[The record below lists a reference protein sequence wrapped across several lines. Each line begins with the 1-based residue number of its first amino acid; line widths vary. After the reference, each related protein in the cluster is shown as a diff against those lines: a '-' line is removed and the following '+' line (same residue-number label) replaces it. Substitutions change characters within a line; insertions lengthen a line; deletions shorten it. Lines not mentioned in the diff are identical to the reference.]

1 MSCVMNRPAGPPRVV
16 GALRLS
22 RYTDAST
29 SPEVQ
34 TDTVTH
40 AGLSIGGRFVGWAR
54 DTDVSAL
61 KTTPWERAE
70 LRYWLDRPDEW
81 DVMIWQRMDRAVRSM
96 ADMAD
101 LGRYAKKHGKRLVFA
116 SGPGGGMLEL
126 DFTSIMSEFM
136 MMFLAFAAQ
145 LEGQTILERNQ
156 GAAAY
161 LQQIGRWAGGGVP
174 YGFRPDR
181 KVFPDG
187 NEGWWL
193 VADDG
198 EGGTAAIRRE
208 MAAMAIEGASFAGI
222 QEHLRATNAITPKN
236 HRARYARPQRDF
248 DPDDKWHVSTVAKM
262 LQSPVM
268 RGHTVKSDGTPVLT
282 ATGDPVLQGEA
293 LISDV
298 DWFDLQEALKSRQTK
313 ASGVPKR
320 KDAHPLL
327 GVIVCGTCGR
337 NMVLHVYVERSGKDA
352 GKRIDQFTCANTHH
366 PVGTDGKKLPGLT
379 VKASPVIKYVEGEFL
394 RTVGRLRLT
403 KTVIRGGVD
412 NRAAIAELEA
422 SIATLGRN
430 LATVQGAAAEIL
442 VGQLNGMSERLAAL
456 QQTPY
461 EPPRQEVVEL
471 PGTWADEWA
480 KDDDNQRRR
489 GMLLQAGVKVTV
501 GKVTRWRQPPEDRL
515 TFELGEFGDPVVTAL
530 EAVAL
535 EEASD

>member
-1 MSCVMNRPAGPPRVV
+1 MTRPAGPPRIV

-34 TDTVTH
+34 TDTVTR
-40 AGLSIGGRFVGWAR
+40 AGMSIGGQFVGWAR

-61 KTTPWERAE
+61 KTTPWERKE
-70 LRYWLDRPDEW
+70 LRHWLDRPDEW

-101 LGRYAKKHGKRLVFA
+101 LGRYAKQHGKRLVFA

-161 LQQIGRWAGGGVP
+161 LQQIGRWGGGGVP
-174 YGFRPDR
+174 YGFRPER

-193 VADDG
+193 AADEGEDGTAPIRRKMVQLAIDG
-198 EGGTAAIRRE
+198 E
-208 MAAMAIEGASFAGI
+208 SFAGI
-222 QEHLRATNAITPKN
+222 QEYLADTKAITPKN
-236 HRARYARPQRDF
+236 HRARYARPQRNF
-248 DPDDKWHVSTVAKM
+248 DPDDRWHVSTVAKM

-268 RGHTVKSDGTPVLT
+268 RGHTVRRDGTPVLT
-282 ATGDPVLQGEA
+282 AEGHPVLQGEA
-293 LISDV
+293 LVSES
-298 DWFDLQEALKSRQTK
+298 DWFDLQAALESRQTK

-327 GVIVCGTCGR
+327 GVIVCGVCGR
-337 NMVLHVYVERSGKDA
+337 NMVLHVYVERRGKLA
-352 GKRIDQFTCANTHH
+352 GQRIDQFTCANTHH
-366 PVGTDGKKLPGLT
+366 PVGPDGKKVPGLT
-379 VKASPVIKYVEGEFL
+379 VKAEPVIRWVGEEFV
-394 RTVGRLRLT
+394 RRVGRLRMT
-403 KTVIRGGVD
+403 KIVMRGGVD

-422 SIATLGRN
+422 SIATLGQN
-430 LATVQGAAAEIL
+430 LASVQGAAAEIL
-442 VGQLNGMSERLAAL
+442 AGQLNGMSERLTSL
-456 QQTPY
+456 RRTPY

-471 PGTWADEWA
+471 PGTWADEWT
-480 KDDDNQRRR
+480 KDEDNARRR
-489 GMLLQAGVKVTV
+489 SMLLQAGVKVTV
-501 GKVTRWRQPPEDRL
+501 GKVTRWRQPPEERL
-515 TFELGEFGDPVVTAL
+515 TFQMGEFADPQAAAL
-530 EAVAL
+530 EAIAL
-535 EEASD
+535 EEATD

>member
-1 MSCVMNRPAGPPRVV
+1 MTRPAGPPRIV

-34 TDTVTH
+34 TDTVTR

-70 LRYWLDRPDEW
+70 LRYWLDRPEEW
-81 DVMIWQRMDRAVRSM
+81 DVMIWTRMDRAVRSM

-101 LGRYAKKHGKRLVFA
+101 LGRYAKQHGKRLVFA

-198 EGGTAAIRRE
+198 DGGTADIRRN
-208 MAAMAIEGASFAGI
+208 MVYMAIEGATFAGI
-222 QEHLRATNAITPKN
+222 HEHLQRTGAVTPKN
-236 HRARYARPQRDF
+236 HRARYARPQRSH
-248 DPDDKWHVSTVAKM
+248 DPDDRWHVSTVAKM

-268 RGHTVKSDGTPVLT
+268 RGHTVKTDGTPVLT
-282 ATGDPVLQGEA
+282 ATGEPVLQGEG
-293 LISDV
+293 LISDTE
-298 DWFDLQEALKSRQTK
+298 WFDLQEALKGRQTK
-313 ASGVPKR
+313 ATGVPKR

-327 GVIVCGTCGR
+327 GVLVCSVCER

-352 GKRIDQFTCANTHH
+352 GKRIDQFTCAKTHH
-366 PVGTDGKKLPGLT
+366 PVGADGKKVPGLT
-379 VKASPVIKYVEGEFL
+379 VKAEPVIKWVEQAFL
-394 RTVGRLRLT
+394 QTAGRLRMT
-403 KTVIRGGVD
+403 QVVMRGGVD

-422 SIATLGRN
+422 SIATFGQN
-430 LATVQGAAAEIL
+430 LASVTGAAAEIL
-442 VGQLNGMSERLAAL
+442 IGQLSGMSARLTAL
-456 QQTPY
+456 RQTPY
-461 EPPRQEVVEL
+461 EPPRREVVQL
-471 PGTWADEWA
+471 PGTWADEWN
-480 KDDDNQRRR
+480 KDQDNHRRR
-489 GMLLQAGVKVTV
+489 KMLLQAGARVTV
-501 GKVTRWRQPPEDRL
+501 GKVTRWRQPPEERL
-515 TFELGEFGDPVVTAL
+515 TFELGAFGDPEAEAL
-530 EAVAL
+530 EAIVR
-535 EEASD
+535 EESMD